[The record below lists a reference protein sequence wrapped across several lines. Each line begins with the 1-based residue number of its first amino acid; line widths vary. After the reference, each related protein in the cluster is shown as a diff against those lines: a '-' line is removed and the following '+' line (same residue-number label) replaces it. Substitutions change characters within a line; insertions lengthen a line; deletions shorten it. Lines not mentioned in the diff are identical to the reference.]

1 MRKIVLLFL
10 LVVSSFALKAQCDI
24 EVTVS
29 SAGWGDNTAWELQD
43 AANATI
49 LTGAIGFV
57 SGYSDVQT
65 TPNINPPYTLIITVV
80 DPNGWCDNAPDWSV
94 TVGGV
99 QDIMGSFSLGCAGVE
114 TLPVLTTLCPSCIP
128 PSASSASSIT
138 STSASLLWTVGG
150 SGETEWDIDFGVAPY
165 ASSGTPTVG
174 YDDVTSNPIA
184 VSGLLSGTTYNYYVR
199 ADCDAAAGTAESAW
213 AGPFSFTTACLTFT
227 APFAENFDAGVTTPN
242 CWTNT
247 PGGEPWSFAISGT
260 VGPAYGVANAVDHTT
275 GIGNFAWIDASV
287 GIGVN
292 ELISPM
298 IDMSALTTPQV
309 GYWIFSNNTDDLAQ
323 NTIELY
329 AWDGAAWVL
338 LNTYGGNFAGWL
350 EVIVPVPGAIPTTT
364 QFRLVQV
371 ESTTGSG
378 SAYYNDLLVDD
389 FFVNETPLCPAPAA
403 ISMSAVV
410 TLPSTADLSWTSSGV
425 GNTYTVEYRVVGA
438 GAWTAAPGNPYAGT
452 TAQLLGLSTDDFE
465 WQVASNCVG
474 PVTSAFSG
482 GTFTTVPFPGTCATA
497 QAIGPGTFIAP
508 GPSMGG
514 GAANLCAGA
523 ATNAN
528 WYAYTAT
535 VTGTA
540 AVESTSG
547 GDTYVEVSDAACGA
561 LVCYASNDDGGVGAL
576 SLVTFTICA
585 GSTYYIEWTDRWG
598 ATAPIG
604 FDVTETAACADPGT
618 ASGIIT
624 LDGLDASTS
633 WPAGSGACGGGF
645 EWEVVA
651 DGAAAFSGNDLA
663 SGTGSYP
670 VSIPAVTGLMSSTPY
685 DLYVR
690 DVCGAIFSNDILT
703 NFTTLDPPPTNNDCA
718 DAITVYGGYS
728 ITGFSTVGATGTDIT
743 SCTSNDV
750 ASVWFEY
757 TPACNTTVEVNSC
770 GSTYDTNLS
779 IWDACSGGTEL
790 ACNDDA
796 GAGACSGS
804 LQSFVSFAALA
815 NTTYYIRIAGFN
827 GATGL
832 INFAVNEVTV
842 CPCTQNV
849 WTGASLLDNTDWSDA
864 DNWTCTTAPTNDC
877 LTPLGSDIAIIPAGT
892 VLAPVITG
900 TQGAVSLE
908 VGVGSSITIDGTLQ
922 ICGNVIHNGNSFA
935 GGGDLELNGTATQM
949 LSGNGAFGMVELNNA
964 AGASVMASASLSVD
978 TALILTAGTF
988 TNNGSFSLN
997 SALLGTAYLND
1008 WQGAGTYSGDLTVNR
1023 FIPDGHISGLG
1034 QRFFGSAVSGSVV
1047 SGLDNTYTVYP
1058 LGYIVPT
1065 STCNPD
1071 TIDPASPYS
1080 NLLEWRENSPFPT
1093 ACSQEGWYALN
1104 ASSSALAPGRGY
1116 SGWMNNSSTISV
1128 TGAPNSGVSYALT
1141 NTPSGVISAQGY
1153 HLLTNP
1159 FPSPMDVDAVYE
1171 DGNSGSLSGISSV
1184 QYYQSSS
1191 DPYGGTF
1198 QSALMSGDEIPVMQ
1212 GFTAYVAPGGATY
1225 NPGSNFRIA
1234 STDTSFSKSNDW
1246 FDYRLDLEVNI
1257 NGVGADVTYVYYSS
1271 TTTDQFDVKGDCA
1284 KRESDAGKPTLYTR
1298 SNSEMMGVN
1307 GLNLNDLGTSVPMG
1321 LLAPSSTTA
1330 SLNFA
1335 GMNDFPANT
1344 TIYIEDLVEAVF
1356 HNVADGDY
1364 TFNTDPSQNGTDRF
1378 VIHFVLPASFNL
1390 VEPTCENTNGAIIEN
1405 TNDGR
1410 AFEVTNDGNV
1420 VDNGILDGSSNALAA
1435 GDYTIEVFDVYGG
1448 SQLYDFTIDE
1458 VTAVTAGII
1467 SSASGIEA
1475 GESIDFEFNGADATA
1490 FEWTIN
1496 GQVVAQTELFNYQF
1510 VNAGQYVVEV
1520 FASNDLCEAIA
1531 SQIIDVAAKTT
1542 SIVEVGNGSLAIY
1555 EADGNV
1561 TLNFVNVNQGEVE
1574 AAIYNLLG
1582 QEIVNV
1588 NVESSGKQTI
1598 QNVNWANGY
1607 YLVKV
1612 QIADQVVHKTILLTK

>member
-1 MRKIVLLFL
+1 A
-10 LVVSSFALKAQCDI
+10 S
-24 EVTVS
+24 
-29 SAGWGDNTAWELQD
+29 G
-43 AANATI
+43 ANPTE
-49 LTGAIGFV
+49 
-57 SGYSDVQT
+57 
-65 TPNINPPYTLIITVV
+65 
-80 DPNGWCDNAPDWSV
+80 
-94 TVGGV
+94 
-99 QDIMGSFSLGCAGVE
+99 FS
-114 TLPVLTTLCPSCIP
+114 
-128 PSASSASSIT
+128 
-138 STSASLLWTVGG
+138 
-150 SGETEWDIDFGVAPY
+150 
-165 ASSGTPTVG
+165 
-174 YDDVTSNPIA
+174 
-184 VSGLLSGTTYNYYVR
+184 
-199 ADCDAAAGTAESAW
+199 
-213 AGPFSFTTACLTFT
+213 
-227 APFAENFDAGVTTPN
+227 
-242 CWTNT
+242 
-247 PGGEPWSFAISGT
+247 
-260 VGPAYGVANAVDHTT
+260 
-275 GIGNFAWIDASV
+275 
-287 GIGVN
+287 
-292 ELISPM
+292 
-298 IDMSALTTPQV
+298 
-309 GYWIFSNNTDDLAQ
+309 
-323 NTIELY
+323 
-329 AWDGAAWVL
+329 
-338 LNTYGGNFAGWL
+338 
-350 EVIVPVPGAIPTTT
+350 
-364 QFRLVQV
+364 
-371 ESTTGSG
+371 
-378 SAYYNDLLVDD
+378 
-389 FFVNETPLCPAPAA
+389 
-403 ISMSAVV
+403 
-410 TLPSTADLSWTSSGV
+410 
-425 GNTYTVEYRVVGA
+425 
-438 GAWTAAPGNPYAGT
+438 
-452 TAQLLGLSTDDFE
+452 
-465 WQVASNCVG
+465 
-474 PVTSAFSG
+474 
-482 GTFTTVPFPGTCATA
+482 
-497 QAIGPGTFIAP
+497 
-508 GPSMGG
+508 
-514 GAANLCAGA
+514 
-523 ATNAN
+523 
-528 WYAYTAT
+528 
-535 VTGTA
+535 
-540 AVESTSG
+540 
-547 GDTYVEVSDAACGA
+547 
-561 LVCYASNDDGGVGAL
+561 
-576 SLVTFTICA
+576 
-585 GSTYYIEWTDRWG
+585 
-598 ATAPIG
+598 
-604 FDVTETAACADPGT
+604 VTETAACADPST
-618 ASGIIT
+618 ASGTPT
-624 LDGLDASTS
+624 LDGLDASTF
-633 WPAGSGACGGGF
+633 WTAGGGTCGGGF

-651 DGAAAFSGNDLA
+651 DGAAAFSGNDLT

-670 VSIPAVTGLMSSTPY
+670 VSIPAVTGLMASTPY

-690 DVCGAIFSNDILT
+690 DVCGATFSLEVLT
-703 NFTTLDPPPTNNDCA
+703 NFTTNTAPPANDDCSMA
-718 DAITVYGGYS
+718 TEVFGGAA
-728 ITGFSTVGATGTDIT
+728 ITGFSTVGATGIDNT
-743 SCTSNDV
+743 SCVFND
-750 ASVWFEY
+750 AYGVWFYY
-757 TPACNTTVEVNSC
+757 TAPCDVVVEVNTN
-770 GSTYDTNLS
+770 GSSYDTGLS
-779 IWDACSGGTEL
+779 IWTACGGGGTEI
-790 ACNDDA
+790 ACDDDGGFGTQSLVTFSA
-796 GAGACSGS
+796 VSG
-804 LQSFVSFAALA
+804 V
-815 NTTYYIRIAGFN
+815 TYYIRIAGYNFN
-827 GATGL
+827 VGT
-832 INFAVNEVTV
+832 INFNVIEQAPV

-849 WTGASLLDNTDWSDA
+849 WTGTNSALWSDVL
-864 DNWTCTTAPTNDC
+864 NWTCGVVPANNCASPS
-877 LTPLGSDIAIIPAGT
+877 GSDIVIVPAGSAVT
-892 VLAPVITG
+892 PVVVG
-900 TQGAVSLE
+900 TQSASSVNI
-908 VGVGSSITIDGTLQ
+908 GVGSSITIDGTLQ
-922 ICGNVIHNGNSFA
+922 ICGNVIHNGNSFTGA
-935 GGGDLELNGTATQM
+935 GDVELIGAATQM

-978 TALILTAGTF
+978 SALILTAGTF

-1008 WQGAGTYSGDLTVNR
+1008 WQGAGSYSGDLTVNR

-1080 NLLEWRENSPFPT
+1080 NLLEWRENSSFPT

-1116 SGWMNNSSTISV
+1116 SGWMNNLSTISV

-1153 HLLTNP
+1153 HLLSNP

-1171 DGNSGSLSGISSV
+1171 DGNSGSLSGITSV

-1234 STDTSFSKSNDW
+1234 STDTSFSKSNNW
-1246 FDYRLDLEVNI
+1246 FDYRLDVEVNI
-1257 NGVGADVTYVYYSS
+1257 NGVGADITYVYYSS
-1271 TTTDQFDVKGDCA
+1271 TTTNQFDVKGDCA
-1284 KRESDAGKPTLYTR
+1284 KRVSDAGKPTLYTR

-1335 GMNDFPANT
+1335 GMIDFPANT
-1344 TIYIEDLVEAVF
+1344 TIYVEDLVEGVF

-1420 VDNGILDGSSNALAA
+1420 VDNGTLDGSSNDLAA

-1467 SSASGIEA
+1467 SSASAIEA

-1542 SIVEVGNGSLAIY
+1542 SIVEVGNGSVAIY

-1561 TLNFVNVNQGEVE
+1561 ILNFVNVNQGEVE

-1582 QEIVNV
+1582 QEIANM

-1612 QIADQVVHKTILLTK
+1612 QIGDQVVNETILLTK